1 MERIRF
7 VYWAH
12 TNPSEPSRLFKKKG
26 DALEWG
32 RQAYAGLFIVEPIAM
47 TKLSE
52 RVDYI
57 RSALGYHVI
66 TA

>member
-1 MERIRF
+1 MKRIRV

-12 TNPSEPSRLFKKKG
+12 TNPSQPSRLFKKKG
-26 DALEWG
+26 EALDWG
-32 RQAYAGLFIVEPIAM
+32 RRAYAGFFIVEPIAM

-52 RVDYI
+52 RVDYL
-57 RSALGYHVI
+57 RSVLGYDVT